1 MNNLQPEK
9 HQDDQPFE
17 DKLLATAWT
26 QVEDTFRT
34 SGMVAPLPGFTSR
47 WMARLELERQRE
59 ERRQAW
65 ALILTNLVIA
75 LGFLILIGMGF
86 LPSISA
92 NGGVVNLWVG
102 LLSRLVVFFKLA
114 GGLTNTMIRTLP
126 GVVPASWWVGGLTL
140 VGIVVVLWLS
150 MVRRHMRDQGAVHEE
165 S

>member
-9 HQDDQPFE
+9 HEDEPRFE

-92 NGGVVNLWVG
+92 QGGLINLWIS
-102 LLSRLVVFFKLA
+102 LLSRLVILMKMA
-114 GGLTNTMIRTLP
+114 GGLVNTMVRTLP
-126 GVVPASWWVGGLTL
+126 GVVPTSWWVGGFTL
-140 VGIVVVLWLS
+140 LGIVVALWAS
-150 MVRRHMRDQGAVHEE
+150 MVRRHLRDQGAVHEK